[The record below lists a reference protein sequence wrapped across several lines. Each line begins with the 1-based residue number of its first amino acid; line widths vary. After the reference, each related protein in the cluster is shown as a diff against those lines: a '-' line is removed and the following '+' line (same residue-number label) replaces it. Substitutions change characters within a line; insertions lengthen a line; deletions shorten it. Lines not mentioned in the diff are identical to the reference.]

1 MIAIAKKISATLRP
15 EQVFLMSGVL
25 VNGGN
30 YLYNLVLGKLLGPTQ
45 FADVAIL
52 ITLLLVLS
60 FVATTFQLVIAKF
73 TVEFDDEAF
82 EKFRQRS
89 YRLASYVGIGFGALF
104 VIFSESL
111 QAVLKTST
119 SEMFVIFGVAIPVYF
134 IMSVRRGI
142 FQGQQEF
149 ISLSKTYQFEM
160 WSRLVL
166 TFLLIL
172 LCNVSPVLGVS
183 IGIAFSFIAG
193 LFPWKRSA
201 KVPKST
207 YQFTSEEKRQIFN
220 FILLTACYECT
231 QIICNNSD
239 ILLVKHYFET
249 RDAGLYA
256 SIALIGRV
264 VYFITWMFVMML
276 LPKVIT
282 KKKAGEDAAP
292 ILWKYFGYTTIITF
306 SIVLFT
312 FLFPETTV
320 RWLFGDAYISIAPL
334 LGWYALATAL
344 FALSNVLAYYYLALA
359 NYLPIICAML
369 MGFLQIGLICYFH
382 ESLFQ
387 VILMQIIAMG
397 TLLFLQLAYFTFHQR
412 SKL

>member
-1 MIAIAKKISATLRP
+1 MIAIAKRIGVTIRP
-15 EQVFLMSGVL
+15 EQVFLMSGIL

-73 TVEFDDEAF
+73 TVEFDDQAF
-82 EKFRQRS
+82 SKFKQRS
-89 YRLASYVGIGFGALF
+89 YRLASYVGFSFGALF
-104 VIFSESL
+104 VVFSEQL
-111 QAVLKTST
+111 QSVLKTS
-119 SEMFVIFGVAIPVYF
+119 SSLMFVIFGVAIPVYF

-149 ISLSKTYQFEM
+149 VSLSTTYQLEM
-160 WSRLVL
+160 WSRLGI

-183 IGIAFSFIAG
+183 IGIAFSFLAG
-193 LFPWKRSA
+193 LFPWRRSS

-207 YQFTSEEKRQIFN
+207 YRFTSEEKRQILN

-239 ILLVKHYFET
+239 ILLVKHYFES

-276 LPKVIT
+276 LPKVIA
-282 KKKAGEDAAP
+282 KKKTGEDAAP
-292 ILWKYFGYTTIITF
+292 ILWKYFGYTTIITL

-320 RWLFGDAYISIAPL
+320 GWLFGDAYISIAPL

-369 MGFLQIGLICYFH
+369 MGFLQVGLICYFH

-387 VILMQIIAMG
+387 VILMQVIAMG
-397 TLLFLQLAYFTFHQR
+397 TLLILQLGYFAFHR
-412 SKL
+412 RNKL

>member
-1 MIAIAKKISATLRP
+1 MIAIAKRISATIRP
-15 EQVFLMSGVL
+15 EQVFLISGVL

-73 TVEFDDEAF
+73 TVEFDTEAF
-82 EKFRQRS
+82 TTFKQRS
-89 YRLASYVGIGFGALF
+89 YKVASYVGFSIGALF
-104 VIFSESL
+104 VVFSEAL
-111 QAVLKTST
+111 QEVLKTSSST
-119 SEMFVIFGVAIPVYF
+119 MFVIFGVAIPVYF
-134 IMSVRRGI
+134 MMSVRRGI

-149 ISLSKTYQFEM
+149 VSLSQTYQLEM
-160 WSRLVL
+160 WSRLVI

-172 LCNVSPVLGVS
+172 LCNVSPILGVS

-193 LFPWKRSA
+193 LFPWKRSSKA
-201 KVPKST
+201 KKST

-276 LPKVIT
+276 LPKVIA

-292 ILWKYFGYTTIITF
+292 ILWKYFGYTTIITI

-312 FLFPETTV
+312 FLFPQTTV
-320 RWLFGDAYISIAPL
+320 SWLFGDAYISMAPL

-344 FALSNVLAYYYLALA
+344 FALSNVLAYYFLALA
-359 NYLPIICAML
+359 NYIPIICAML

-397 TLLFLQLAYFTFHQR
+397 ILLLLQLVYFSFHR
-412 SKL
+412 RNKL

>member
-1 MIAIAKKISATLRP
+1 MAIAKKINATIRP
-15 EQVFLMSGVL
+15 EQVFLISGVV

-30 YLYNLVLGKLLGPTQ
+30 YLYNLMLGKLLGPTQ

-73 TVEFDDEAF
+73 TVEFEATAF
-82 EKFRQRS
+82 SKFKQIA
-89 YRLASYVGIGFGALF
+89 YRIASYVGFGFGALF
-104 VIFSESL
+104 VLFSEEL
-111 QAVLKTST
+111 QLLLQTS
-119 SEMFVIFGVAIPVYF
+119 SSGMFVIFGVAMPVYF

-149 ISLSKTYQFEM
+149 VSLSQTYQLEM
-160 WSRLVL
+160 WSRLGI
-166 TFLLIL
+166 TFFLIL
-172 LCNVSPVLGVS
+172 LCNISPVLGVS
-183 IGIAFSFIAG
+183 LGIAFSFLAG
-193 LFPWKRSA
+193 LFPWKKTS
-201 KVPKST
+201 KSKKIS
-207 YQFTSEEKRQIFN
+207 YRFSSEEKREIIN

-239 ILLVKHYFET
+239 ILMVKHFFAS

-276 LPKVIT
+276 LPKVIA
-282 KKKAGEDAAP
+282 KKKAGEDASQ
-292 ILWKYFGYTTIITF
+292 ILWKYFGYTTLITI

-312 FLFPETTV
+312 FLFPQTTV
-320 RWLFGDAYISIAPL
+320 SWLFGEAYVSVAPL

-359 NYLPIICAML
+359 NYVPIICSML
-369 MGFLQIGLICYFH
+369 MGFLQIGLIYHFH
-382 ESLFQ
+382 ENLFE

-397 TLLFLQLAYFTFHQR
+397 GLLLLQLGYFVFHRR